1 MADVI
6 GGQVNLLFSTFLQSH
21 GHIASGRLRPL
32 AVTTAKRSK
41 ALPNIPTV
49 SESGV
54 KGYEISGWYGVL
66 APAGTPNAIVEKL
79 NKAMVKILKT
89 PEMSDR
95 LAVDGSEAVGN
106 TPMEFGEH
114 IKAETAKW
122 RKLIKE
128 LDIKG
133 E

>member
-1 MADVI
+1 MT
-6 GGQVNLLFSTFLQSH
+6 Q
-21 GHIASGRLRPL
+21 
-32 AVTTAKRSK
+32 
-41 ALPNIPTV
+41 PT
-49 SESGV
+49 
-54 KGYEISGWYGVL
+54 
-66 APAGTPNAIVEKL
+66 NQDN
-79 NKAMVKILKT
+79 NKIEEILKT

-106 TPMEFGEH
+106 TPLEFGEH

>member
-1 MADVI
+1 M
-6 GGQVNLLFSTFLQSH
+6 
-21 GHIASGRLRPL
+21 
-32 AVTTAKRSK
+32 
-41 ALPNIPTV
+41 
-49 SESGV
+49 
-54 KGYEISGWYGVL
+54 L
-66 APAGTPNAIVEKL
+66 APTGTPNSIIEKL
-79 NKAMVKILKT
+79 NKAIVKILKT
-89 PEMSDR
+89 PEMNDR

-106 TPMEFGEH
+106 SPLEFGEH

>member
-1 MADVI
+1 
-6 GGQVNLLFSTFLQSH
+6 
-21 GHIASGRLRPL
+21 L

-49 SESGV
+49 TESGV

-106 TPMEFGEH
+106 TPLEFGEH